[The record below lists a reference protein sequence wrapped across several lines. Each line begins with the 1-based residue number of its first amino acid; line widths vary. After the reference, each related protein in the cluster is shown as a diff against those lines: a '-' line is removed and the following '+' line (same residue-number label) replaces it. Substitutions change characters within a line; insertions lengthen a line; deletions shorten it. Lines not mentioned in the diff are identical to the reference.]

1 MKFTAD
7 AKTAAELKRIVK
19 ALVGTAVQLEVNAA
33 GSCVL
38 TADTQPK
45 GVEVGKAIA
54 EFEVADYESGVV
66 TFPTMPFWQALSKGK
81 ALSVDGNRVNGY
93 VLKPLGPIDFPVW
106 KPGHGACGLDK
117 FALAEFAFWLSSV
130 PRKDDPRHSI
140 AGVWFEM
147 RPADESIY
155 GYGTNGKIA
164 CYSTAPAAYNTAAK
178 KKFRFLP
185 DPVVSLMC
193 RAGDVFMLDSEIPT
207 GHEPK
212 EKEPKPKKG
221 EEVIPHDSYQVSFS
235 LGGVD
240 VSVFLYTHLRRVKL
254 EQIIPTYHNMSA
266 EVTFSEVATESVAK
280 APRRK
285 YKDANVTFD
294 FMPVSGGLCVA
305 GLHLD
310 EGYSDNEPA
319 FDVALHLDASGVQ
332 VPEHT
337 PEGVPVNMCVAAPV
351 LSTALD
357 GLLPSGFGTVT
368 LKTIC
373 AFPHT
378 DVYGVV
384 VAESSHR
391 SAVTMPLLVRSP
403 GREAFYGLCKEV
415 LFWLVDGNNPDMTE
429 DALTDKD
436 GVVKAINI
444 MWPAAHKE
452 RKRRETGVALPTG
465 YPVDWADFVRR
476 VLPGIRVEARKK
488 VVA

>member
-19 ALVGTAVQLEVNAA
+19 PLVGTAVQLEVNAA

-38 TADTQPK
+38 TMDTQPK
-45 GVEVGKAIA
+45 GVEVGEVTS
-54 EFEVADYESGVV
+54 EFEVTDYEPGAV
-66 TFPTMPFWQALSKGK
+66 TFPAPPFWQALSKGK
-81 ALSVDGNRVNGY
+81 TLTVDGNRVNGY
-93 VLKPLGPIDFPVW
+93 VLKPLGPIGFPVR

-117 FALAEFAFWLSSV
+117 YALAEFEFWLSAA
-130 PRKDDPRHSI
+130 PTKDPRASL

-147 RPADESIY
+147 RPADESVY
-155 GYGTNGKIA
+155 GYGTNGKVA
-164 CYSTAPAAYNTAAK
+164 CYSSAPAAYSTTAQ

-185 DPVVSLMC
+185 APVVSLMC
-193 RAGDVFMLDSEIPT
+193 RAGDALMRDSEIPT

-212 EKEPKPKKG
+212 EEEPKPKKG
-221 EEVIPHDSYQVSFS
+221 EEVISHDSYQVSFS

-254 EQIIPTYHNMSA
+254 ENVIPAYYNMSA
-266 EVTFSEVATESVAK
+266 EVTFDEFAVEAIKK
-280 APRRK
+280 APRRR
-285 YKDANVTFD
+285 YKDAAVTFD
-294 FMPVSGGLCVA
+294 IREGNSLVPMSIFLAGDGWGVNETPDFSADVPVSVFAVC
-305 GLHLD
+305 
-310 EGYSDNEPA
+310 
-319 FDVALHLDASGVQ
+319 
-332 VPEHT
+332 PEHT

-357 GLLPSGFGTVT
+357 GLLPRGFGTVT

-378 DVYGVV
+378 DVCGVV

-391 SAVTMPLLVRSP
+391 SAVIMPLKITCPS
-403 GREAFYGLCKEV
+403 REAFYGLCKEV
-415 LFWLVDGNNPDMTE
+415 LFWLVDSNNPDMAE
-429 DALTDKD
+429 DALTDKE
-436 GVVKAINI
+436 GVVAAINI